1 MYTSDH
7 TLLYSKL
14 DDAVYLCQQRMK
26 PYFFSF
32 LTEEEQACAE
42 RYLRS
47 VCFEN
52 YSFFGGYEGAE
63 RKVLGL
69 FFDDPAPFPV
79 FPIEFIFRPSYKL
92 THRDFL
98 GALMSLGLERETV
111 GDILIEDGRAVA
123 FVKTEIK
130 DYVMSQIGKVGNV
143 GVKLSEASEGSLPKG
158 RETKEMI
165 YSVSS
170 MRVDN
175 IVSAV
180 TGLSREKSKELILS
194 VWSASII
201 FRVPKSAEQLMR
213 ATNLPFAVREN
224 MKYAVYWVIQK
235 STVSEYQSFITDK
248 ECL

>member
-7 TLLYSKL
+7 SLLYSKL

-32 LTEEEQACAE
+32 LTEEQQACAE

-143 GVKLSEASEGSLPKG
+143 GVKLSEAKEGALPKG

-165 YSVSS
+165 YSISS

-194 VWSASII
+194 GLVSINHFPCSKISRTINEGDKLTVRGKGKYEICGVLGNTKKHRIRISII
-201 FRVPKSAEQLMR
+201 HYR
-213 ATNLPFAVREN
+213 
-224 MKYAVYWVIQK
+224 
-235 STVSEYQSFITDK
+235 
-248 ECL
+248 